1 MKKFLTLCCL
11 LSVSILAFAQSNNL
25 RFNSPYTSNNRS
37 VILPADR
44 IPSDF
49 LGCTLGITTE
59 VDALKNF
66 NRLGIQCDP
75 STAGASEVL
84 SIRGDIECEGAK
96 FMGVSFWFYNNIFWK
111 IVFYNMKIDAN
122 ILEEIGSN
130 YCIVGHSERRQ
141 LGETNENINQK
152 IKNLSSTNIKP
163 ILCVGEKKEDYDN
176 KNTIKEIKEQVL
188 SALKD
193 IEQLNNL
200 YIAYE
205 PIWAIG
211 TGKTPTKE
219 EIENVMENII
229 KNANSVCNIKELKV
243 FYGGSVNK
251 ENIEEILNY
260 NYIDGVL
267 VGNFSRNIDDFFD
280 TIEEINIK

>member
-1 MKKFLTLCCL
+1 MKNNKIIIANWKMFGNFDFISQYFKRIGLIKDYSKLNLILCPPTPFINLCKR
-11 LSVSILAFAQSNNL
+11 LSVEYSVNNTISIGAQNVSN
-25 RFNSPYTSNNRS
+25 
-37 VILPADR
+37 
-44 IPSDF
+44 
-49 LGCTLGITTE
+49 
-59 VDALKNF
+59 
-66 NRLGIQCDP
+66 
-75 STAGASEVL
+75 STNIASTGE
-84 SIRGDIECEGAK
+84 
-96 FMGVSFWFYNNIFWK
+96 
-111 IVFYNMKIDAN
+111 IDAN

-205 PIWAIG
+205 PVWAIG